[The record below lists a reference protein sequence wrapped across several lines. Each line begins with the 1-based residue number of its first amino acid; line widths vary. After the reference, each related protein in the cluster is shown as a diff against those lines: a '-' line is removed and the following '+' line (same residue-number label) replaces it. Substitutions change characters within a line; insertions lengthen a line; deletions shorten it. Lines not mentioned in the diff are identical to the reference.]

1 MMNRIFQRRLA
12 ALLMLCGLAAC
23 SLKPYRIDI
32 QQGNVVTPEQ
42 VALLKPGM
50 SKEQVRYL
58 LGTPLLVD
66 VFHKQRWDYFYRLEK
81 GSTREVETRQVV
93 IFFNDGGKVESTRI
107 DVALLPDAAGN
118 KAKDEK
124 SRVYDIGVP
133 AGKN

>member
-1 MMNRIFQRRLA
+1 MNWIVVQRRIA
-12 ALLMLCGLAAC
+12 VLLILCGLTAC

-32 QQGNVVTPEQ
+32 QQGNVVSPEQ
-42 VALLKPGM
+42 VALLKQGM

-66 VFHKQRWDYFYRLEK
+66 VFHKQRWDYFYRLED
-81 GSTREVETRQVV
+81 GRTREVETRQVV
-93 IFFNDGGKVESTRI
+93 VFFDANGKVESSRI
-107 DVALLPDAAGN
+107 DAALLPDAAGN

-133 AGKN
+133 AKKN